1 MPGYPS
7 PELHGSQETPRRHR
21 SLPVSEGPNLRVY
34 PAHTQKKL
42 NAGLLVALWL
52 CLITTDEIFILS
64 KSQNILEAAVLS
76 LQGQTLA
83 AVLLSHGLHHHPICK
98 FAKNI

>member
-1 MPGYPS
+1 MDLRKRPAVTEVFQCPRDPTS
-7 PELHGSQETPRRHR
+7 AFTLHT
-21 SLPVSEGPNLRVY
+21 
-34 PAHTQKKL
+34 HTHKKL